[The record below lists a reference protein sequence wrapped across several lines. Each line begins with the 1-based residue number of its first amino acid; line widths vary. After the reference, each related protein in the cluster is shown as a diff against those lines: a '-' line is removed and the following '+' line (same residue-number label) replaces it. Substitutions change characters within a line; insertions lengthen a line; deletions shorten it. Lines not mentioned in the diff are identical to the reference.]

1 MASLSDELTAIR
13 RGAEGDGTKPGRIP
27 PDFLRIMHR
36 VTADQRASGFR
47 ARMPGIG
54 QRAPA
59 FALPNQDGVTVA
71 SADLL
76 ARGPLIVSFFRGQW

>member
-1 MASLSDELTAIR
+1 MASLADELATIR

-27 PDFLRIMHR
+27 RDVLRIMHR
-36 VTADQRASGFR
+36 VTADQRASGFLG
-47 ARMPGIG
+47 RMPGVG
-54 QRAPA
+54 QPAPG
-59 FALPNQDGVTVA
+59 FALPNQDGTIVT

>member
-47 ARMPGIG
+47 AHMPGVG
-54 QRAPA
+54 QPAPA

-71 SADLL
+71 SAELL